1 MNLNRNQEQHNEDDP
16 VTGQVRRLRAL
27 KKYPRD
33 HDGRPGDREL
43 IRIAQK
49 FVQSQENGWN
59 LDIGGFTR
67 LVDRMLEEW
76 EECPSPSQ
84 LKTLIANICM
94 VARKDDNMRRWR
106 DEFRSEVHRCLLA
119 LEQLGDCRA
128 RQNWEDYLRY
138 AEENHPDIVRDE
150 RVRMGLKAAPRS
162 PVLPFVPFTPL
173 KTAPNEM
180 TSAHALMGGIMQ
192 TLNGRNT
199 DADYARLRRNGIR
212 DALEAT
218 ANPVRGETPE
228 ANASRQFWADH
239 LAWAE
244 REHPDEVAQLRA
256 EPL

>member
-1 MNLNRNQEQHNEDDP
+1 VSKHRETENEQSDDP
-16 VTGQVRRLRAL
+16 VTEQVRRLRAL

-33 HDGRPGDREL
+33 RDGRPGDREL
-43 IRIAQK
+43 IRISQK

-94 VARKDDNMRRWR
+94 VARKDDKMRRWR

-138 AEENHPDIVRDE
+138 AEENHPDIVRDGA
-150 RVRMGLKAAPRS
+150 RLLQAPRF
-162 PVLPFVPFTPL
+162 PVPLPIR
-173 KTAPNEM
+173 TAPNEM

-218 ANPVRGETPE
+218 ESPMRGDTPE

-244 REHPDEVAQLRA
+244 REHPDEVAALRA
-256 EPL
+256 EP